1 MLPPDLAADLA
12 AFRRE
17 FTKELSALLAEL
29 RADPDVYGFAV
40 QLPDDF
46 SNLSIGA
53 TVGRESRLVGEQAGS
68 MAWLDRRYSPVEWD
82 YLTDAPI
89 ERTQAALAAVEAKAE
104 GLLFDEEEYEDTPIG
119 GEFRE
124 ALYRTMLDVMLAA
137 DAAGE
142 FGSIWYK
149 MLFFSD
155 DDDPIVAEA
164 FGRLNR
170 GRALREA
177 AAIWNAG

>member
-12 AFRRE
+12 AFQRE

-40 QLPDDF
+40 ELPEDF
-46 SNLSIGA
+46 SNLAMGA
-53 TVGRESRLVGEQAGS
+53 TVGRETLLVGEQAGS
-68 MAWLDRRYSPVEWD
+68 AAWLDRRYSPVEWD
-82 YLTDAPI
+82 YLTAAPW
-89 ERTQAALAAVEAKAE
+89 ERTQDALAAIEAKAE

-119 GEFRE
+119 EEFRE

-142 FGSIWYK
+142 FGTVWYK

-155 DDDPIVAEA
+155 NDDPIVAEA
-164 FGRLNR
+164 FRRLNS

-177 AAIWNAG
+177 AAIWDAG